1 MSDSLMIKL
10 PIASCIIYVSVLLL
24 SVFVSSS
31 FSIIVLHLPLSMND
45 AKDESQRRLKTQLKH
60 LEEELQN
67 AKEESLSL
75 LLTTSKEK
83 ELLEKKLTSMK
94 QSVLQVEANNNND
107 DLGPAYQRLV
117 EERDHLHEQVDD
129 LKSIIEGM
137 QCKIDEMEMRDG
149 SQRQV
154 DLLNSI
160 IVEMQHKNDFLKAHV
175 ELLETRCK

>member
-1 MSDSLMIKL
+1 MSDSFMIKL

-31 FSIIVLHLPLSMND
+31 FSIIVLHLPLLMND
-45 AKDESQRRLKTQLKH
+45 AKDESQHRLKTQLKH

-107 DLGPAYQRLV
+107 DLG
-117 EERDHLHEQVDD
+117 EEGPLIR
-129 LKSIIEGM
+129 
-137 QCKIDEMEMRDG
+137 
-149 SQRQV
+149 
-154 DLLNSI
+154 DLLKRGITYTSRLMILNPL
-160 IVEMQHKNDFLKAHV
+160 LKACSAR
-175 ELLETRCK
+175 LMKWK